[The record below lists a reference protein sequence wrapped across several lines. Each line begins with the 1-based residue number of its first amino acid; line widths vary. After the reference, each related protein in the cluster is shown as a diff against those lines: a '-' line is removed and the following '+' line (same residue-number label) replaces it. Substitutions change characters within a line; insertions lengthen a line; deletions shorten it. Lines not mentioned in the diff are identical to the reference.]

1 LHAGVLHIIKSID
14 KETKMFLTIVRREFF
29 EHVMNFRLFA
39 IFVLTV
45 ILMTVSVVVFSAN
58 YQKTMKERRPWVT
71 SYVNDDGKT
80 DLYMAPCT
88 FGEIERT
95 PTVLSFCSGLAEKEL
110 PNKAG
115 IELNRLSSISK
126 NPKIGELISDSK
138 LLDWA
143 FIVSVILSF
152 AAGLLTYKSISGERR
167 DGTLVLVLSNPLPRS
182 VLLLAKYSAAMLALT
197 LALLSA
203 IIFSLITLQVIG
215 SVSLAGDD
223 FLKIAFF
230 TGISLLFLS
239 VFVFLGLICSVFTQ
253 SPLISAVTFLFN
265 WILLVFVIPN
275 MGGIVAGMIGRI
287 DTPLQ
292 VSQKADAID
301 SKYPMLPGMT
311 FSDEAR
317 VRLERKGAQEQL
329 MMEYIQSL
337 VNQVNVG
344 RDITRISPASTFSY
358 AAESIT
364 GNGTIRFSNYLN
376 NVKRYRENIF
386 QAILQADKKDTA
398 SQHIYMPN
406 SCGGENFS
414 KETVDLGNVKVF
426 YDPPPTSRE
435 SFDATIKDIAALVLF
450 NMIVVTLAFWIF
462 TRMDVAPAPGV

>member
-1 LHAGVLHIIKSID
+1 MFWTII
-14 KETKMFLTIVRREFF
+14 RREFLD
-29 EHVMNFRLFA
+29 HVMNFRFFA
-39 IFVLTV
+39 IFALTI

-58 YQKTMKERRPWVT
+58 YEKTMKERRPWVT

-80 DLYMAPCT
+80 ELYMAPCT
-88 FGEIERT
+88 FGVIGRT
-95 PTVLSFCSGLAEKEL
+95 PTVLSFCSGMAEKEL
-110 PNKAG
+110 PNQAG
-115 IELNRLSSISK
+115 IELNRLNSISK

-138 LLDWA
+138 FLDWA

-152 AAGLLTYKSISGERR
+152 AAGLLTYKSVSGERR
-167 DGTLVLVLSNPLPRS
+167 DGTLTLVLSNPLPRS

-223 FLKIAFF
+223 FLKIALFG
-230 TGISLLFLS
+230 GISLLFLS
-239 VFVFLGLICSVFTQ
+239 IFVFLGLICSVFTQ

-265 WILLVFVIPN
+265 WIILVFVIPN

-292 VSQKADAID
+292 VSQKAEAID
-301 SKYPMLPGMT
+301 TKYPMLPGMT
-311 FSDEAR
+311 FSDEAQ

-329 MMEYIQSL
+329 LMEYIQSL
-337 VNQVNVG
+337 VNQVNIG

-358 AAESIT
+358 AAESVT
-364 GNGTIRFSNYLN
+364 GNGTIRFKNYLN

-386 QAILQADKKDTA
+386 QAVLGADKKDTA

-406 SCGGENFS
+406 SCGGDNFS
-414 KETVDLGNVKVF
+414 KETVDLGNVKEF
-426 YDPPPTSRE
+426 QDPPPTSKE
-435 SFDATIKDIAALVLF
+435 SLDATVKDIAALVLF
-450 NMIVVTLAFWIF
+450 NMIFFTLAFWIF
-462 TRMDVAPAPGV
+462 TRMDVAPAPGA